1 MYHKL
6 AGMTGTASTEA
17 GEFWSIYKLDVVS
30 IPTNKPVIRQ
40 DAEDLIYRTRKDKF
54 NAVIDRIVALR
65 KAGRPC
71 LVGTT
76 SVEVSEMLS
85 KSLTLRRIPH
95 SVLNAKLHAKEA
107 EIVANAGQA
116 GTVTI
121 ATNMAGRGTDI
132 KLGEGVVEAG
142 GLAIIGTERHDSRR
156 VDRQLRGRAGRQG
169 DPGSSEFYV
178 SLEDNLM
185 RLFGADRIA
194 KLVDRMGMK
203 EGEVLQHKWLSSSV
217 ERAQKKVEENNFGI
231 RKRLLEYDDVMNTQ
245 RTVIYARRNNALNG
259 ERMDVDLQNMIADFS
274 EAMAYRK
281 NDYSFEEFKLELLR
295 QVSFDPDF
303 DEEQFL
309 KMSSSQLSDV
319 LEEAITQIIERRG
332 ETLVN
337 KTYPIVERIFKAQSA
352 TYQNVAIPITD
363 GQKVLQLIV
372 NMKKAVDTKGKEIQ
386 KALVKCVTLIKIDEH
401 WKQHLRDMD
410 DLKQSVQNAT
420 YEQKDPLVI
429 YKFEGYE
436 LFKTVIENISRDVI
450 SFLVRAQLAL
460 RQEEDASLRQ
470 EERGRK
476 TDMSKMSMR
485 RDDGSAEAAAA
496 AGREGR
502 SNQPVHVEK
511 KVGRNDPCP
520 CGSGKKFKNCHGKG
534 LV

>member
-1 MYHKL
+1 
-6 AGMTGTASTEA
+6 
-17 GEFWSIYKLDVVS
+17 
-30 IPTNKPVIRQ
+30 
-40 DAEDLIYRTRKDKF
+40 
-54 NAVIDRIVALR
+54 
-65 KAGRPC
+65 
-71 LVGTT
+71 
-76 SVEVSEMLS
+76 
-85 KSLTLRRIPH
+85 
-95 SVLNAKLHAKEA
+95 
-107 EIVANAGQA
+107 
-116 GTVTI
+116 
-121 ATNMAGRGTDI
+121 
-132 KLGEGVVEAG
+132 
-142 GLAIIGTERHDSRR
+142 
-156 VDRQLRGRAGRQG
+156 
-169 DPGSSEFYV
+169 
-178 SLEDNLM
+178 
-185 RLFGADRIA
+185 
-194 KLVDRMGMK
+194 MGMK

-281 NDYSFEEFKLELLR
+281 NDYSFEEFKLELIR
-295 QVSFDPDF
+295 QVSLDPDF

-319 LEEAITQIIERRG
+319 LEEAITQIIERRD